1 MYCQHCGKEVDEG
14 ATFCGFC
21 GGALKKEVPAGS
33 RLYAW
38 ELTRLKVPEDTKNPG
53 VAAAIGFFL
62 GWLLLGPVGYVYLG
76 QWNWFWLTFV
86 VQIFAIPLTVGVAYI
101 LLPVLFAI
109 HQYQMAKDLNNMV
122 IEKRSEMQSDARE
135 SAAYLSREEQE
146 RG

>member
-1 MYCQHCGKEVDEG
+1 MYCQHCGREVEDG
-14 ATFCGFC
+14 ATFCAFC
-21 GGALKKEVPAGS
+21 GGPLKKEVPAGS
-33 RLYAW
+33 KLYAY
-38 ELTRLKVPEDTKNPG
+38 ELTRLRVPDDTKNPG

-109 HQYQMAKDLNNMV
+109 HQYQMAKDLNVMV
-122 IEKRSEMQSDARE
+122 VEKRQTMQHEARE
-135 SAAYLSREEQE
+135 SEGYLSREEQG